1 MTNFLHESRFRA
13 VAGVLR
19 EAGARCILDL
29 GCGEGDF
36 IMHLLDDPQ
45 ITAITGVEKDAGALE
60 RLRMR
65 LKEHPRANAVELLCA
80 DVTQPPRALPQADA
94 VVLVEVIEHLDPAR
108 LQALERV
115 LLRDIAPPLAVVT
128 TPNAEMNP
136 LLGVRPGRMRHSD
149 HRFEWDRPKFRAW
162 AEGLAIRNGYTLRIA
177 DIAGAHPRFG
187 GASQMAVF
195 FRDWQPPDPVTG

>member
-1 MTNFLHESRFRA
+1 MTSFLHESRFRA

-19 EAGARCILDL
+19 EAGARHILDL
-29 GCGEGDF
+29 GCGDGDF
-36 IMHLLDDPQ
+36 IIHLLDDPQ

-60 RLRMR
+60 RLHAR
-65 LKEHPRANAVELLCA
+65 LRGHPRADRVDLLCA
-80 DVTQPPRALPQADA
+80 DITSPPRAMPQADA

-115 LLRDIAPPLAVVT
+115 LLHDIAPPLTVVT

-136 LLGVRPGRMRHSD
+136 LLGVKPGRMRHSD
-149 HRFEWDRPKFRAW
+149 HRFEWDRARFRAW
-162 AEGLAIRNGYTLRIA
+162 AEGVAARHGYALDLA

-195 FRDWQPPDPVTG
+195 ARDCGDG